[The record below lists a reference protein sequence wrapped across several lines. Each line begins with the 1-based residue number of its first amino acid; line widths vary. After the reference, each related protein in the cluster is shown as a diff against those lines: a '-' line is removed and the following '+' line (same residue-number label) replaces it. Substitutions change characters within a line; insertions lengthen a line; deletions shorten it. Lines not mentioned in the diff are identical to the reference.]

1 MPKISIEYRHGILI
15 ERVFVL
21 ESILYFIRLKLYEK
35 TKYFYIFNRHNKL
48 EEKFQGGVSMRVRL
62 GYVAIAL
69 RLPGVTSSSNV
80 TYTYYQKI
88 GTGEEKLNKLKQV
101 SYSNIA
107 DLKRIL
113 EYNIKSNIH
122 FYRIT
127 SALIPLATHPDVNWD
142 YRSVFDVD
150 FKLLGDII
158 KDNNMR
164 VDTHPDQFNVINSVD
179 DKIVENTKR
188 NLWFHANLFKDMGY
202 PLGKMVLHVGSAA
215 GGKEA
220 ALKRFENNFKNYPD
234 EITSK
239 LILENDDK
247 TFTTKEILQL
257 CKRLGTPMV
266 LDVHHHIC
274 NNDGDSI
281 EEILPDIFDTW
292 SGEVLPPK
300 LHFSSP
306 KDGPKD
312 RKHADFID
320 GQHFV
325 EFIESCK
332 PLNKDIDIM
341 IEAKKKDLAL
351 NDLVFSIKKLRKDWK
366 WIDSSTF
373 EL

>member
-1 MPKISIEYRHGILI
+1 MI
-15 ERVFVL
+15 
-21 ESILYFIRLKLYEK
+21 
-35 TKYFYIFNRHNKL
+35 
-48 EEKFQGGVSMRVRL
+48 VRL

-80 TYTYYQKI
+80 TYTYYQKL
-88 GTGEEKLNKLKQV
+88 GTEKEKINKLKQV
-101 SYSNIA
+101 TYSNFV

-142 YRSVFDVD
+142 YRSKFNAD
-150 FKLLGDII
+150 FKLIGDII

-179 DKIVENTKR
+179 DNIVENTKR

-215 GGKEA
+215 GGKNA
-220 ALKRFENNFKNYPD
+220 ALKRFENNFKNYPH

-247 TFTTKEILQL
+247 TFTAKEILQL
-257 CKRLGTPMV
+257 CKTIGTPMV

-274 NNDGDSI
+274 NNDGDNIS
-281 EEILPDIFDTW
+281 EILPDIFDTW
-292 SGEVLPPK
+292 NSEVLPPK

-306 KDGPKD
+306 RDGPKD

-320 GQHFV
+320 GKHFV

-332 PLNKDIDIM
+332 PLNKNIDIM
-341 IEAKKKDLAL
+341 IEAKQKDLAL
-351 NDLVFSIKKLRKDWK
+351 YDLVFSIKKLRKDWK

>member
-1 MPKISIEYRHGILI
+1 
-15 ERVFVL
+15 
-21 ESILYFIRLKLYEK
+21 
-35 TKYFYIFNRHNKL
+35 
-48 EEKFQGGVSMRVRL
+48 MRVRL

-69 RLPGVTSSSNV
+69 RLPNVTSSSNV
-80 TYTYYQKI
+80 TYTYYQKL
-88 GTGEEKLNKLKQV
+88 TTDEEKINKLKQV
-101 SYSNIA
+101 SHSNLI
-107 DLKRIL
+107 DLKKIL
-113 EYNIKSNIH
+113 EYNIKNNIH

-142 YRSVFDVD
+142 YRSIFNDD
-150 FKLLGDII
+150 FKLIGGII
-158 KDNNMR
+158 KNSNMR

-188 NLWFHANLFKDMGY
+188 NLWFHANLFKDIEY

-215 GGKEA
+215 GGKKA
-220 ALKRFENNFKNYPD
+220 ALKRFENNFKSYPE
-234 EITSK
+234 EIRSK

-247 TFTTKEILQL
+247 TFTAKEVLQL
-257 CKRLGTPMV
+257 CENLGIPMV
-266 LDVHHHIC
+266 LDVHHNIC

-281 EEILPDIFDTW
+281 MELLPYIFNTW
-292 SGEVLPPK
+292 KEEVLPPK

-306 KDGPKD
+306 KDGPND

-325 EFIESCK
+325 EFIENCK
-332 PLNKDIDIM
+332 LFNKNIDIM

-351 NDLVFSIKKLRKDWK
+351 YDLVFSIKKLRKDWK

-373 EL
+373 EV